1 METKTNEWKG
11 KFDMKTSESQIAF
24 FASFIE
30 SKLGIV
36 YTKDNFYQLEKR
48 LLDIATQLNLSG
60 IEELHATA
68 QIGMPVQMRALILD
82 LSTNNETSFYRDAGL
97 FKAIEDHILP
107 EARWSGDH
115 PEPLRIWCAATST
128 GQEVYS
134 LAILLNVWQQKN
146 SNRKFTFFATDY
158 STRVLQQAQQGV
170 YSQLEVQRGLPS
182 VTLAR
187 YFHNQSSEGTNSAH
201 APKWAV
207 NDELKRNI
215 TFKQLNLLD
224 DWGPIGPFDIVL
236 CRNVLIYQNIENK
249 KKVIAEIHKRMAPG
263 GHLILGAAESL
274 MGLSNDFTQIEYDR
288 TVMYKKSNLE
298 LKKVV

>member
-1 METKTNEWKG
+1 MN
-11 KFDMKTSESQIAF
+11 TSESQIAF

-60 IEELHATA
+60 IEELHAKA
-68 QIGMPVQMRALILD
+68 QIGMSDQMSALILD

-97 FKAIEDHILP
+97 FRAIEDHILT
-107 EARWSGDH
+107 ESRWFGDH
-115 PEPLRIWCAATST
+115 LEPLRIWCAATST

-146 SNRKFTFFATDY
+146 PNRKFTFFATDY
-158 STRVLQQAQQGV
+158 STRVLHQAQQGV

-182 VTLAR
+182 TTLAR
-187 YFHNQSSEGTNSAH
+187 YFHTQSSDETSSAH

-215 TFKQLNLLD
+215 TFKQLNLLE
-224 DWGPIGPFDIVL
+224 DWGPIGPFDLVL
-236 CRNVLIYQNIENK
+236 CRNVLIYQNVENK
-249 KKVIAEIHKRMAPG
+249 KKVIAEIHKHMAPG

-274 MGLSNDFTQIEYDR
+274 MGLSNDFAQIEYDR
-288 TVMYKKSNLE
+288 TVVYKKSNLE
-298 LKKVV
+298 FKKVV